1 MYEAKDTDDVKSKGM
16 DEEEIQGAIKSAIQA
31 AIDYV
36 DSDISRQRERAQRYF
51 DGHVDLEH
59 EEGRS
64 KVVSTKVR
72 DVVRGAKPSLMRV
85 FLSNKKF
92 VEFTPKGPEDVA
104 NAEQATAYMHW
115 VFNKVGGYNVL
126 NNAIHDSLVKKVG
139 LAKVWWNTETIAK
152 SYTYENLSDDE
163 VGILVSKEGVEV
175 VEHTQEIEMEMD
187 EFGYDVERNTHS
199 IVISHKYEEGEMV
212 VEGIP
217 PEEFFIDGAAKSID
231 DAYIVCHRT
240 EKRAGDMVALGYD
253 ADVIDKLSSA
263 DDDTL
268 SGEEEKVLRFGE
280 SIDNTDALDNDPSMK
295 TIIVTEA
302 YMRIDVEGDGV
313 PTLHKFLCGGTGY
326 EVLDMEPWDK
336 VPFADFHVDPEPHAF
351 YGRSL
356 AELVMHDQDTTT
368 SVLRGILD
376 NVALTNSPRLEVNE
390 DMVEMD
396 DVLNNEIGAIIRSE
410 QIGSVNPLTVPFVAG
425 STLPALQYLDM
436 LVEEKTGISK
446 MSMGLNADAL
456 QNTTA
461 TGAALTAQ
469 ASAGQLEVM
478 SRNLAEGVKRL
489 FQLMLHVSIKNS
501 PDEQMMRLDGEF
513 VPVDPSVWD
522 SGMDME
528 INVGL
533 GTGNDDVKAAAL
545 MQTFQTQQGIWQT
558 YGPQN
563 GLVTMTQM
571 RNTLADTLALSGF
584 NNADRYYAPM
594 TVEKEQQLMAQIA
607 EQEAQAAQGQP
618 SDPMAAALIEAEQIK
633 AQAKLQG
640 DQMRMQGKMQGDN
653 IKMQADM
660 QVKSAEM
667 QSAQGRELQELQ
679 LKYRELKAG
688 DDLSRDQMNQDL
700 LVEAAKI
707 LGQYGT
713 SVDVERVRA
722 MQAMPRTENM

>member
-1 MYEAKDTDDVKSKGM
+1 MSKM
-16 DEEEIQGAIKSAIQA
+16 SEEDIQGAVKQSIQA

-51 DGHVDLEH
+51 DGQVDLEH

-85 FLSNKKF
+85 FMSNDKF

-104 NAEQATAYMHW
+104 NAEQATAYTHW
-115 VFNKVGGYNVL
+115 VFNKCNGYNVL
-126 NNAIHDSLVKKVG
+126 SNAIHDALVKKVG

-152 SYTYENLSDDE
+152 TYTYENLSDEE
-163 VGILVSKEGVEV
+163 VQILVSKDGVEV
-175 VEHTQEIEMEMD
+175 VEHSQEVEIEVD
-187 EFGYDVERNTHS
+187 ESGMQVERNTHS
-199 IVISHKYEEGEMV
+199 MVISHKFEEGEMV
-212 VEGIP
+212 IEGIP
-217 PEEFFIDGAAKSID
+217 PEEFFIDGSAKSID

-240 EKRAGDMVALGYD
+240 EKRAGDLVAMGYD
-253 ADVIDKLSSA
+253 QDVVDNLSGQ

-268 SGEEEKVLRFGE
+268 SGEEEKILRFGE
-280 SIDNTDALDNDPSMK
+280 SIDTTEGLANDPSMRVV
-295 TIIVTEA
+295 IVTEA
-302 YMRIDVEGDGV
+302 YMRIDIEGDGV

-326 EVLDMEPWDK
+326 EILDYEAWDK

-356 AELVMHDQDTTT
+356 AELVMNDQDTTT

-376 NVALTNSPRLEVNE
+376 NVALVNTPRLEVNE

-446 MSMGLNADAL
+446 MSMGLNPDML
-456 QNTTA
+456 QNTSATA
-461 TGAALTAQ
+461 AALTAQ
-469 ASAGQLEVM
+469 AGAGQVEVM
-478 SRNLAEGVKRL
+478 ARNLAEGTKRL
-489 FQLMLHVSIKNS
+489 FQLMLHVAVKNS
-501 PDEQMMRLDGEF
+501 PDDQMMRLNGQF

-522 SGMDME
+522 IEMDME

-533 GTGNDDVKAAAL
+533 GTGQEDVKSAAL
-545 MQTFQTQQGIWQT
+545 MQTFQTQQQIWQT

-563 GLVTMTQM
+563 GLVSMTQM

-584 NNADRYYAPM
+584 KNADRYYAPM
-594 TVEKEQQLMAQIA
+594 NPETEQQLMAQMA
-607 EQEAQAAQGQP
+607 EQSAQQGEQG
-618 SDPMAAALIEAEQIK
+618 DPMAQALIQAEQIK
-633 AQAKLQG
+633 AQARMQS
-640 DQMRMQGKMQGDN
+640 DQMRMQGKMQGDQ

-667 QSAQGRELQELQ
+667 QSDQGKELAELQ
-679 LKYRELKAG
+679 LKYRELQQG
-688 DDLSRDQMNQDL
+688 DDLSRDKMNQDL
-700 LVEAAKI
+700 LIEAARI
-707 LGQYGT
+707 LGQYG
-713 SVDVERVRA
+713 SAVDVERVRA
-722 MQAMPRTENM
+722 MQAVPRMGSIQ